1 MITNQLEFQT
11 FLFLSNQTSIKATGP
26 DLIDKA
32 EDPKHSK
39 KKSQV
44 GRETER
50 IKHTQ
55 LVKMM

>member
-11 FLFLSNQTSIKATGP
+11 FLFLTNQTSIKATGP

-39 KKSQV
+39 KKSQL
-44 GRETER
+44 GRETEKESN
-50 IKHTQ
+50 IHSW
-55 LVKMM
+55 